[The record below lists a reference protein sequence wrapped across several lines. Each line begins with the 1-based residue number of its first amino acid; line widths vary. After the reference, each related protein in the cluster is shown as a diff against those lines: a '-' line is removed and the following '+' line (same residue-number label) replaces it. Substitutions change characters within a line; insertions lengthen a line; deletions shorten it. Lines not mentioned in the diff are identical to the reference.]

1 MTTSKPIPLHREVID
16 FIEGLVSDHCENH
29 KGHAGGE
36 SLPRLRFAHEFWTYF
51 HERHSKDQFSPA
63 GFESFERLTFRPYR
77 DLMNNVCHRKRDQ
90 LTDLFHQSDLLSD
103 EGEDLQGQLK
113 FLRIFQDAVNSNPE
127 EVRHD

>member
-1 MTTSKPIPLHREVID
+1 MSTPKPIPLHPEVID
-16 FIEGLVSDHCENH
+16 FLEGLVSDHCMNH
-29 KGHAGGE
+29 IGHAGGE
-36 SLPRLRFAHEFWTYF
+36 SLPRLRFAHEFWNYF

-63 GFESFERLTFRPYR
+63 GIESFERLTFRPYR

-113 FLRIFQDAVNSNPE
+113 FLRIFQDAVNSNPNE
-127 EVRHD
+127 EQ